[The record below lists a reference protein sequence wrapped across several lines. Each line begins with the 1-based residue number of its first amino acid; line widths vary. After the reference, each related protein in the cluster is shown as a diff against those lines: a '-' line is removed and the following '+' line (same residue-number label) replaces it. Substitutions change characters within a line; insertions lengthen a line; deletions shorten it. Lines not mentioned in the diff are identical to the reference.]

1 MKAGTDVVRIPLPQ
15 VSASERRRRWRLVL
29 GAAAAGIDDE
39 RQRWEAPGVPD
50 PGASESAT
58 QGEGMEG
65 ESESAGGADRQQR
78 DPQGSASRSAPGSA
92 PAIGGDDKRVDAVL
106 GALYDRGDASLSAGA
121 QGKRRSGNRTGG
133 LGRSKPGVVRWLGDI
148 RTYFPTPM
156 VQIMQRDAIER
167 LDLKQLLLEPEMLQS
182 VEPDIHMVTLLVELN
197 AMLPDETRATARQV
211 IAKVLADIEARLV
224 DQTRQAVRGAL
235 AKSARTRRPRPGDIN
250 WNDTIAANL
259 QHWLPE
265 HRTVVPERL
274 IGHGRRQRSLAKD
287 VVIAVDQSGS
297 MADSVVYAS
306 LFGGVLAQ
314 LPALRTRFV
323 TFDTAV
329 TDLTAFL
336 HDPVEVLF
344 GVQLGG
350 GTDIANALGYCQ
362 QLIERPRHSVLFL
375 VTDLF
380 EGGNIATMQR
390 RVAEIVA
397 SGVQVVVLLA
407 LSDEGSPVH
416 DHAQAAALTALGATV
431 MATTPA
437 AFPQVLAD
445 ALT

>member
-1 MKAGTDVVRIPLPQ
+1 MVNELTSGLLAGRESLPQ
-15 VSASERRRRWRLVL
+15 VSGTERRRRWRLVL
-29 GAAAAGIDDE
+29 GGAAESGDGARGDAEDVGAGAGSVDADAAGG
-39 RQRWEAPGVPD
+39 PGGTD
-50 PGASESAT
+50 GS
-58 QGEGMEG
+58 
-65 ESESAGGADRQQR
+65 GGADAGGGGE
-78 DPQGSASRSAPGSA
+78 PQPGLA
-92 PAIGGDDKRVDAVL
+92 GDDARVDAAL
-106 GALYDRGDASLSAGA
+106 GALYDRDESGDRGSAGRRRG
-121 QGKRRSGNRTGG
+121 GKRTGG

-167 LDLKQLLLEPEMLQS
+167 LDLKQLLLEPELLQS

-197 AMLPDETRATARQV
+197 SMLPDETRATARQV

-235 AKSARTRRPRPGDIN
+235 ARSARTRRPRPGDID
-250 WNDTIAANL
+250 WDHTIAANL

-265 HRTVVPERL
+265 YRTVVPERL

-323 TFDTAV
+323 AFDTAV
-329 TDLTAFL
+329 TDLTPYL

-380 EGGNIATMQR
+380 EGGNVDTMQR
-390 RVAEIVA
+390 RAAEIIA
-397 SGVQVVVLLA
+397 SGVHVVVLLA
-407 LSDEGSPVH
+407 LSDEGAPAH

-431 MATTPA
+431 MATTPNE
-437 AFPQVLAD
+437 FPQVLAD
-445 ALT
+445 ALA